1 MIAVMMMMMMM
12 MTLMMIM
19 MIFMATII
27 INYYHYYHD
36 HCWIRRGSVF
46 RVRPSSRLY
55 SKKVSAADA

>member
-1 MIAVMMMMMMM
+1 MIAMIM

-19 MIFMATII
+19 MIFMAIII
-27 INYYHYYHD
+27 INYYHYYHH

-55 SKKVSAADA
+55 SKNVSAADA